1 MSRRTEYRPIV
12 IDGWRDQRQS
22 GDGGTAGY
30 RKGIDGGSVILSKD
44 GNPGFIDGW
53 DTL

>member
-12 IDGWRDQRQS
+12 IEGWRDQRQS

-30 RKGIDGGSVILSKD
+30 RKGIEGFGGIGDSGSECLSNEKVI
-44 GNPGFIDGW
+44 
-53 DTL
+53 